1 MALAKAQ
8 PRSGLLAGATGLV
21 GLLVLS
27 LVLSGA
33 SGLIYQV
40 IWFRVLGLI
49 FGVTVH
55 ATSAVLAAFMA
66 GLAVGSFLAGRFA
79 DRLKRPLLAYGIV
92 EIAIGVFGL
101 ASLWALDL
109 LQPIYKAL
117 ALSVTDSVLVLS
129 VVRFALAFL
138 IMLVPTTLMGATMP
152 LVVRSSL
159 LRAGSLSRNVSVLYA
174 ANTFGAVAGAFT
186 SAFYLIGLYGIT
198 ATTAVAAGI
207 NLVVGILWIWL
218 SLAAPR
224 ETEAAPP
231 NVDEVAELRPSE
243 RISPT
248 TARLVL
254 VVYGLSGAIALAYEV
269 VWTRLLAGIFPSTVY
284 AFAMMLCAILTGIA
298 LGSWAVNGVIT
309 RRANWLFWFAVL
321 EVALGLTAVLSLTAI
336 AQAYRVEGLVRG
348 WLGWPV
354 ETLVVNE
361 PWFMLAFA
369 LVCIGPTAFLMGV
382 TFPVATKLY
391 ASGFTDIGRRVGTI
405 YGVNVLGALAGSLGG
420 GLVLIPVFGA
430 QRALWALAISNA
442 LLGLLL
448 LLATPA
454 HGRQRLTVAV
464 ASAALFVLIA
474 GVSPDVYRTLFATD
488 PQTTET
494 IWFHEGQD
502 ANVRVARDL
511 EGNLVLF
518 TNSAGQNNDSR
529 AEAVF
534 HYQLGLLGP
543 LLHPNPKEVLVV
555 GLGVGQTAGAA
566 SLHPG
571 THTTVVEL
579 LPGVI
584 EAAPLFSHV
593 NFELHLNPN
602 VTIVAADGRNFLLLA
617 GQRFDV
623 IESDPI
629 WPTHAGAANLYS
641 ADYYRLA
648 RQALKDDGIMVQW
661 VDASLPEHAYKMMV
675 RSFYEV
681 FPEATMWYHGT
692 ILVGAKGPLRL
703 DYEAIEAKFQHPQ
716 LRGVLEELGIR
727 GVNDL
732 MREFVGRPDE
742 VRAFLGPGPV
752 ISDRYPVIEY
762 INSVPSG
769 ALGAD
774 LRWRRVA
781 SYITARER
789 PDDALAFSEPSVAR
803 LFRAFHSSKLAEYVP
818 ANGVAGREREVA
830 DALKSLLDRHER
842 LWFIPWWQNEND
854 QFFERW
860 LNGNAYHV
868 SNRLIGNI
876 RVHLYASARDEPA
889 LEPSRFDF
897 GESVRVAGW
906 AVDRRELGAG
916 DILRLALQLEALRDL
931 DRDVKIAVRLI
942 GAEGHVV
949 ASSDRLPRDAPTA
962 GWKAG
967 TRVLDRIGILIPP
980 GTPPGRYRID
990 LDLYR
995 PADGGRLTPAQPNA
1009 PGQRVL
1015 LGDVTIRETNRAFP
1029 AEAVEAAAL
1038 SSATF
1043 GNAVRLAGFTLD
1055 LAPRRPGD
1063 EIEVALYWQQLAD
1076 GATRPIQLVVGNPE
1090 RPVGLT
1096 AIEVGR
1102 REGRA
1107 GTITR
1112 QDGRVRVRP
1121 NTPPGR
1127 YDVWVADHADLTN
1140 REWLGR
1146 VDVVAPPPLP
1156 APPTPDQPIG
1166 ARFGEA
1172 IILEGLTVR
1181 REEATLA
1188 VTLVWRAD
1196 GDVPTNYVAFVH
1208 LLDERGALVAQ
1219 SDQPPA
1225 QGAAPTG
1232 SWLPGQRVAD
1242 LHRLSGD
1249 AAGARL
1255 AIGLYDPRT
1264 GRRLSTAGGD
1274 AVVIPLP

>member
-1 MALAKAQ
+1 MELAKAQ
-8 PRSGLLAGATGLV
+8 ARGGLLAGAAGLV
-21 GLLVLS
+21 GLLIVS
-27 LVLSGA
+27 VVLSGA

-49 FGVTVH
+49 FGVSVH

-66 GLAVGSFLAGRFA
+66 GLAVGSFLTGRVA
-79 DRLKRPLLAYGIV
+79 DRIKRPLLAYAIV

-101 ASLWALDL
+101 ASLWAFDL

-117 ALSVTDSVLVLS
+117 AVSVTDSVVVLS
-129 VVRFALAFL
+129 VIRFALAFL
-138 IMLVPTTLMGATMP
+138 IMLVPTTMMGATLP

-159 LRAGSLSRNVSVLYA
+159 LRAGSLSRNVSLLYA
-174 ANTFGAVAGAFT
+174 ANTFGAVVGAFT

-198 ATTAVAAGI
+198 ATTALAAGI
-207 NLVVGILWIWL
+207 NIAVGAIWL
-218 SLAAPR
+218 GVSLALPR

-231 NVDEVAELRPSE
+231 SADAVAELHPSE
-243 RISPT
+243 RISPA

-284 AFAMMLCAILTGIA
+284 AFAIMLCAILTGIA
-298 LGSWAVNGVIT
+298 LGSWAINGVIA
-309 RRANWLFWFAVL
+309 RRANWLFRFAVL
-321 EVALGLTAVLSLTAI
+321 EVALGVTAVLSLTAI
-336 AQAYRVEGLVRG
+336 AQAYRVEGVIRG
-348 WLGWPV
+348 WLGWSV
-354 ETLVVNE
+354 EALVVNE

-391 ASGFTDIGRRVGTI
+391 ASGFTEVGRRVGTI

-420 GLVLIPVFGA
+420 GLVLIPLLGA
-430 QRALWALAISNA
+430 QRALWALAIGNA
-442 LLGLLL
+442 LLGLVILV
-448 LLATPA
+448 ATP
-454 HGRQRLTVAV
+454 GRTSQRLAFA
-464 ASAALFVLIA
+464 ASGAALFVVVAVL
-474 GVSPDVYRTLFATD
+474 SPDVYWTLFSTD

-566 SLHPG
+566 SVHPG
-571 THTTVVEL
+571 TRTTVVEL

-584 EAAPLFSHV
+584 EAAPIFEHV
-593 NFELHLNPN
+593 NFHLHRNPD
-602 VTIVAADGRNFLLLA
+602 VTIVAADGRNYLLLA

-641 ADYYRLA
+641 VDYYRLA

-692 ILVGAKGPLRL
+692 ILVGAKGPLRI
-703 DYEAIEAKFQHPQ
+703 DYEAVEAKFQHPR
-716 LRGVLEELGIR
+716 LRAVLEDLGIR
-727 GVNDL
+727 GVNDV
-732 MREFVGRPDE
+732 MREFVGRPEE
-742 VRAFLGPGPV
+742 VRAYLGPGPV
-752 ISDRYPVIEY
+752 VSDRYPIIEY
-762 INSVPSG
+762 INSIPSG
-769 ALGAD
+769 TLGAD

-781 SYITARER
+781 SYIAAREL

-803 LFRAFHSSKLAEYVP
+803 LFRSFHATKLAEYAP
-818 ANGVAGREREVA
+818 PQGVAGHEAEVTA
-830 DALKSLLDRHER
+830 ALKSLLEGRER

-854 QFFERW
+854 LFFERW
-860 LNGNAYHV
+860 LNANAYQV

-876 RVHLYASARDEPA
+876 RVQLYASARGEPA
-889 LEPSRFDF
+889 LRAERFDF
-897 GESVRVAGW
+897 GEELRIAGW
-906 AVDRRELGAG
+906 SIDRRELGAG
-916 DILRLALQLEALRDL
+916 EILRIALQVEALDDL
-931 DRDVKIAVRLI
+931 DEDLKIALRLI
-942 GAEGHVV
+942 GQDGQIAV
-949 ASSDRLPRDAPTA
+949 ASDRLPRDAPTA
-962 GWKAG
+962 RWKVG
-967 TRVLDRIGILIPP
+967 TRVLDRVGLLIPP

-990 LDLYR
+990 LDVYR
-995 PADGGRLTPAQPNA
+995 PADGRRLPPANPNA

-1015 LGDVTIRETNRAFP
+1015 LGEVTVLETNRPFP
-1029 AEAVEAAAL
+1029 AEAVEAASL
-1038 SSATF
+1038 SGATF
-1043 GNAVRLAGFTLD
+1043 GNAVRLAGFSLD

-1063 EIEVALYWQQLAD
+1063 EIEAALYWQQLAD
-1076 GATRPIQLVVGNPE
+1076 GATRPLQLVVGNPAA
-1090 RPVGLT
+1090 PAGSA

-1107 GTITR
+1107 GTIAR

-1121 NTPPGR
+1121 GTAPGR
-1127 YDVWVADHADLTN
+1127 YDVWIVDPANPDH

-1146 VDVVAPPPLP
+1146 VDIVPPPALP
-1156 APPTPDQPIG
+1156 IPAAPAWPIG

-1172 IILEGLTVR
+1172 IVLEGLTTR
-1181 REEATLA
+1181 RDGERLVA
-1188 VTLVWRAD
+1188 TLVWRAE
-1196 GDVPTNYVAFVH
+1196 GDIPTNYVAFVH
-1208 LLDERGALVAQ
+1208 LLDERGAIVAQ

-1225 QGAAPTG
+1225 AGAAPTG
-1232 SWLPGQRVAD
+1232 GWLPGQRIEDV
-1242 LHRLSGD
+1242 HRLAAESG
-1249 AAGARL
+1249 GVRL

-1264 GRRLSTAGGD
+1264 GRRLATPGGD
-1274 AVVIPLP
+1274 AVVLPLP

>member
-1 MALAKAQ
+1 MELAKAQ
-8 PRSGLLAGATGLV
+8 ARGGLLAGATGLV
-21 GLLVLS
+21 GLLILS

-49 FGVTVH
+49 FGVSVH

-66 GLAVGSFLAGRFA
+66 GLAVGSVVTGRFA
-79 DRLKRPLLAYGIV
+79 DRIKRPLLAYGIV
-92 EIAIGVFGL
+92 EIGIGVFGL
-101 ASLWALDL
+101 SSLWALEL

-117 ALSVTDSVLVLS
+117 ALSVTDSVVVLS
-129 VVRFALAFL
+129 VIRFALAFL
-138 IMLVPTTLMGATMP
+138 ILLVPTTMMGATMP

-159 LRAGSLSRNVSVLYA
+159 LRSGSLSRNVSLLYA
-174 ANTFGAVAGAFT
+174 ANTFGAVAGAFS
-186 SAFYLIGLYGIT
+186 SAFYLIGLYGVT
-198 ATTAVAAGI
+198 VTTAIAAGI
-207 NLVVGILWIWL
+207 NMAVGVLWIGV

-231 NVDEVAELRPSE
+231 EVEVAPELHPSE
-243 RISPT
+243 RVSPA

-254 VVYGLSGAIALAYEV
+254 IVYGLSGAIALAYEV
-269 VWTRLLAGIFPSTVY
+269 VWTRLLAGVFPSTVY
-284 AFAMMLCAILTGIA
+284 AFAIMLCAILTGIA
-298 LGSWAVNGVIT
+298 IGSWAVNGLIA
-309 RRANWLFWFAVL
+309 RRGNWLLRFAVL
-321 EVALGLTAVLSLTAI
+321 EVALGVAAVLSLTVI
-336 AQAYRVEGLVRG
+336 AQAYRAERLVRG
-348 WLGWPV
+348 WLGWSA

-361 PWFMLAFA
+361 PWFMLTFA
-369 LVCIGPTAFLMGV
+369 LFCIGPTAFLMGV

-391 ASGFTDIGRRVGTI
+391 ASGFTEVGRRVGTI

-420 GLVLIPVFGA
+420 GLVLIPLLGA
-430 QRALWALAISNA
+430 QRALWALAIGNA
-442 LLGLLL
+442 VLGLIV
-448 LLATPA
+448 LLATR
-454 HGRQRLTVAV
+454 GRAPQRLGFAAASATLFGAIAV
-464 ASAALFVLIA
+464 A
-474 GVSPDVYRTLFATD
+474 SPDVYQTLFSTD

-511 EGNLVLF
+511 DGNLVLF

-566 SLHPG
+566 SQHPG

-593 NFELHLNPN
+593 NFNLHTNPD
-602 VTIVAADGRNFLLLA
+602 VTIVAADGRNYLLLA

-661 VDASLPEHAYKMMV
+661 VDASLPEHAYRMMV

-703 DYEAIEAKFQHPQ
+703 DYDAIEAKFQDPR
-716 LRGVLEELGIR
+716 LRAVMEDLGIR
-727 GVNDL
+727 GVNDV

-752 ISDRYPVIEY
+752 VSDRYPIIEY

-769 ALGAD
+769 TLGAD

-781 SYITARER
+781 SYIAARER
-789 PDDALAFSEPSVAR
+789 SDDGIAFSEPSVAR
-803 LFRAFHSSKLAEYVP
+803 LFRSFHATKLAEYVP
-818 ANGVAGREREVA
+818 SSGVAGRESEVA
-830 DALKSLLDRHER
+830 AALKALLESRER
-842 LWFIPWWQNEND
+842 VWFIPWWQNEND

-876 RVHLYASARDEPA
+876 RVHLYASARGEPA
-889 LEPSRFDF
+889 LQAAHFDF
-897 GESVRVAGW
+897 GDAIRIAGW
-906 AVDRRELGAG
+906 AVDRRDLGAG
-916 DILRLALQLEALRDL
+916 DILRVALQVEAIDDL
-931 DRDVKIAVRLI
+931 DDDVKIAVRLI
-942 GAEGHVV
+942 GSDGQIA

-962 GWKAG
+962 NWKVG
-967 TRVLDRIGILIPP
+967 TSILDRIGILIPP
-980 GTPPGRYRID
+980 GTPPGRYRVD
-990 LDLYR
+990 LDVYR
-995 PADGGRLTPAQPNA
+995 QADGTRLAPANPNA
-1009 PGQRVL
+1009 AGQRVVL
-1015 LGDVTIRETNRAFP
+1015 AEVTILETNRPFP
-1029 AEAVEAAAL
+1029 ADAVEAASL
-1038 SSATF
+1038 SGATF
-1043 GNAVRLAGFTLD
+1043 GDAVRLAGYTLD

-1063 EIEVALYWQQLAD
+1063 EIEAALFWQQLSD
-1076 GATRPIQLVVGNPE
+1076 GGTRSLRLVVGNPAN
-1090 RPVGLT
+1090 PVGVSEL
-1096 AIEVGR
+1096 EVGR
-1102 REGRA
+1102 KDGRA
-1107 GTITR
+1107 GTISR

-1121 NTPPGR
+1121 GAERGR
-1127 YDVWVADHADLTN
+1127 YDVWIIDRVNPDN

-1146 VDVVAPPPLP
+1146 VDVVAPTVLP
-1156 APPTPDQPIG
+1156 VPAAPDQPLG
-1166 ARFGEA
+1166 VRFGDS
-1172 IILEGLTVR
+1172 IVLEGISVR
-1181 REEATLA
+1181 PASDGVA
-1188 VTLVWRAD
+1188 VTLVWRAE
-1196 GDVPTNYVAFVH
+1196 GDIPANYVAFVH
-1208 LLDERGALVAQ
+1208 LLDERDAIVSQ

-1225 QGAAPTG
+1225 AGAAPTG
-1232 SWLPGQRVAD
+1232 GWLPGQRVGD
-1242 LHRLSGD
+1242 LHRLSPSP
-1249 AAGARL
+1249 AGRKL

-1264 GRRLSTAGGD
+1264 GQRLMSSVGD
-1274 AVVIPLP
+1274 MVVVPLS